1 MLGRF
6 EPQKLTSEP
15 QNLQISLSFAKQ
27 VSNKIRELGELVLL
41 GSEGNIKVLWA
52 GGISLIAASL
62 NFIVVYLIPILFLL
76 FRKAS

>member
-6 EPQKLTSEP
+6 ESQKLTSEP

-52 GGISLIAASL
+52 WWYFAYCGFPQL
-62 NFIVVYLIPILFLL
+62 Y
-76 FRKAS
+76 

>member
-1 MLGRF
+1 MELTKKYQTSEVWNALGRF
-6 EPQKLTSEP
+6 ESQKLTSEP

-52 GGISLIAASL
+52 WWYFAYCGSPQL
-62 NFIVVYLIPILFLL
+62 Y
-76 FRKAS
+76 